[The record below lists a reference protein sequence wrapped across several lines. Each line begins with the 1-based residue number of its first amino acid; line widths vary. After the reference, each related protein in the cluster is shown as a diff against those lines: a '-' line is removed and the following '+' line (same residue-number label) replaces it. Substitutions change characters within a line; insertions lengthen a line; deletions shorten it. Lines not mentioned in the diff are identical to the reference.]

1 MKVEISTKFA
11 ILSLLWGISFL
22 LLLRVVEA
30 FDWAAAISV
39 RAFIASGSV
48 AVAAIIIRRKLDF
61 SIGVKHYAVLGFTS
75 VCLQLIGL
83 SLAVPRIG
91 TALTAILVGAI
102 PLFSSVIGRLMK
114 IESIDRFGFIGLVLG
129 FTGIIF
135 LVGFPSRELGNQFL
149 LGFFACLIGC
159 ISAAF
164 GSNYSKLKMST
175 AGNWEQVVGAFFFG
189 GLFTSPILVFVPIKA
204 GLVPMDWVYII
215 SLAVFC
221 SALCYVI
228 YFSLVAKIGPTK
240 SISVEFL
247 VTVVAVLIGAFYL
260 NEAISIIQLFGAG
273 LVITGCILILDLL
286 SLSKRGVKRGV
297 F

>member
-1 MKVEISTKFA
+1 MKAEISTKFT
-11 ILSLLWGISFL
+11 ILALLWGVSFL

-48 AVAAIIIRRKLDF
+48 LLLAAIIRKKLDF
-61 SIGVKHYAVLGFTS
+61 SIGVKHFALLGLTS
-75 VCLQLIGL
+75 VTFQLIGL

-114 IESIDRFGFIGLVLG
+114 IENIDRSGFIGLLLG
-129 FTGIIF
+129 FVGIIF
-135 LVGFPSRELGNQFL
+135 LVGFPSGEFGDQFF
-149 LGFFACLIGC
+149 LGFFVCLFGC
-159 ISAAF
+159 MSAAF
-164 GSNYSKLKMST
+164 GSNYSKLKMSSV
-175 AGNWEQVVGAFFFG
+175 GNWEQVIGAFFFG
-189 GLFTSPILVFVPIKA
+189 GLFTSPILLFVPIKA
-204 GLVPMDWVYII
+204 GLVPMDWLYMV

-221 SALCYVI
+221 SAFCYVI
-228 YFSLVAKIGPTK
+228 YFSLVSKIGATR

-260 NEAISIIQLFGAG
+260 NEAITVIQLFGAA
-273 LVITGCILILDLL
+273 LVILGSILILDLL
-286 SLSKRGVKRGV
+286 SISKK
-297 F
+297 

>member
-1 MKVEISTKFA
+1 MKAEISTKFT
-11 ILSLLWGISFL
+11 ILALLWGVSFL

-48 AVAAIIIRRKLDF
+48 LLLAAIIRKKLDF
-61 SIGVKHYAVLGFTS
+61 SIGVKHFALLGLTS
-75 VCLQLIGL
+75 VTFQLIGL

-114 IESIDRFGFIGLVLG
+114 IENIDRSGFIGLLLG
-129 FTGIIF
+129 FVGIIF
-135 LVGFPSRELGNQFL
+135 LVGFPSGEFGDQFF
-149 LGFFACLIGC
+149 LGFFVCLFGC
-159 ISAAF
+159 MSAAF
-164 GSNYSKLKMST
+164 GSNYSKLKMSSV
-175 AGNWEQVVGAFFFG
+175 GNWEQVIGAFFFG
-189 GLFTSPILVFVPIKA
+189 GLFTSPILLFVPIKA
-204 GLVPMDWVYII
+204 GLVPMDWLYMV

-221 SALCYVI
+221 SAFCYVI
-228 YFSLVAKIGPTK
+228 YFSLVSKIGATR

-260 NEAISIIQLFGAG
+260 NEVITVIQLFGAA
-273 LVITGCILILDLL
+273 LVILGSILILDLL
-286 SLSKRGVKRGV
+286 SISKK
-297 F
+297 

>member
-1 MKVEISTKFA
+1 MKAEISTKFT
-11 ILSLLWGISFL
+11 ILALLWGVSFL

-48 AVAAIIIRRKLDF
+48 LLLAAIIRKKLDF
-61 SIGVKHYAVLGFTS
+61 SIGVKHFALLGLTS
-75 VCLQLIGL
+75 VTFQLIGL

-114 IESIDRFGFIGLVLG
+114 IENIDRSGFVGILLG
-129 FTGIIF
+129 FVGIIF
-135 LVGFPSRELGNQFL
+135 LVGFPNGEFGDQFF
-149 LGFFACLIGC
+149 LGFFVCLFGC
-159 ISAAF
+159 MSAAF
-164 GSNYSKLKMST
+164 GSNYSKLKMSSV
-175 AGNWEQVVGAFFFG
+175 GNWEQVIGAFFFG
-189 GLFTSPILVFVPIKA
+189 GLFTSPILLFVPIKT
-204 GLVPMDWVYII
+204 GLAPMDWLYMV

-221 SALCYVI
+221 SAFCYVI
-228 YFSLVAKIGPTK
+228 YFSLVSKIGATR

-260 NEAISIIQLFGAG
+260 NEAISLIQLFGAV
-273 LVITGCILILDLL
+273 LVILGSTLILDLL
-286 SLSKRGVKRGV
+286 SLSKKEAL
-297 F
+297 

>member
-1 MKVEISTKFA
+1 MKAEISTKFT
-11 ILSLLWGISFL
+11 ILALLWGVSFL

-48 AVAAIIIRRKLDF
+48 LLLAAIIRKKLDF
-61 SIGVKHYAVLGFTS
+61 SIGVKHFVLLGLTS
-75 VCLQLIGL
+75 VTFQLIGL

-114 IESIDRFGFIGLVLG
+114 IENIDRSGFIGLLLG
-129 FTGIIF
+129 FVGIIF
-135 LVGFPSRELGNQFL
+135 LVGFPSGEFGDQFF
-149 LGFFACLIGC
+149 LGFFVCLFGC
-159 ISAAF
+159 MSAAF
-164 GSNYSKLKMST
+164 GSNYSKLKMSSV
-175 AGNWEQVVGAFFFG
+175 GNWEQVIGAFFFG
-189 GLFTSPILVFVPIKA
+189 GLFTSPILLFVPIKA
-204 GLVPMDWVYII
+204 GLVPMDWLYMV

-221 SALCYVI
+221 SAFCYVI
-228 YFSLVAKIGPTK
+228 YFSLVSKIGATR

-260 NEAISIIQLFGAG
+260 NEAITVIQLFGAA
-273 LVITGCILILDLL
+273 LVILGSILILDLF
-286 SLSKRGVKRGV
+286 SISKK
-297 F
+297 

>member
-1 MKVEISTKFA
+1 MKAEISTKFT
-11 ILSLLWGISFL
+11 ILALLWGVSFL

-48 AVAAIIIRRKLDF
+48 LLLAAIIRKKLDF
-61 SIGVKHYAVLGFTS
+61 SIGVKHFALLGLTS
-75 VCLQLIGL
+75 VTFQLIGL

-114 IESIDRFGFIGLVLG
+114 IENIDRSGFIGLLLG
-129 FTGIIF
+129 FVGIIF
-135 LVGFPSRELGNQFL
+135 LVGFPSGEFGDQFF
-149 LGFFACLIGC
+149 LGFFVCLFGC
-159 ISAAF
+159 MSAAF
-164 GSNYSKLKMST
+164 GSNYSKLKMSSV
-175 AGNWEQVVGAFFFG
+175 GNWEQVIGAFFFG
-189 GLFTSPILVFVPIKA
+189 GLFTSPILLFVPIKA
-204 GLVPMDWVYII
+204 GLVPMDWLYMV

-221 SALCYVI
+221 SAFCYVI
-228 YFSLVAKIGPTK
+228 YFSLVSKIGATR

-260 NEAISIIQLFGAG
+260 NEAISLIQLFGAV
-273 LVITGCILILDLL
+273 LVILGSILILDLL
-286 SLSKRGVKRGV
+286 SLSKKEAL
-297 F
+297 

>member
-1 MKVEISTKFA
+1 MKAEISTKFT
-11 ILSLLWGISFL
+11 ILALLWGVSFL

-48 AVAAIIIRRKLDF
+48 LLLAAIIRKKLDF
-61 SIGVKHYAVLGFTS
+61 SIGVKHFALLGLTS
-75 VCLQLIGL
+75 VTFQLIGL

-114 IESIDRFGFIGLVLG
+114 IENIDRSGFIGLLLG
-129 FTGIIF
+129 FVGIIF
-135 LVGFPSRELGNQFL
+135 LVGFPSGEFGDQFF
-149 LGFFACLIGC
+149 LGFFVCFFGC
-159 ISAAF
+159 MSAAF
-164 GSNYSKLKMST
+164 GSNYSKLKMSSV
-175 AGNWEQVVGAFFFG
+175 GNWEQVIGAFFFG
-189 GLFTSPILVFVPIKA
+189 GLFTSPILLFVPIKA
-204 GLVPMDWVYII
+204 GVVPMDWLYMV

-221 SALCYVI
+221 SAFCYVI
-228 YFSLVAKIGPTK
+228 YFSLVSKIGATR

-260 NEAISIIQLFGAG
+260 NEAITVIQLFGAA
-273 LVITGCILILDLL
+273 LVILGSILILDLL
-286 SLSKRGVKRGV
+286 SISKK
-297 F
+297 

>member
-1 MKVEISTKFA
+1 MKAEITTKFS

-39 RAFIASGSV
+39 RSFIASGSV
-48 AVAAIIIRRKLDF
+48 VLIALIIRRKLDF
-61 SIGVKHYAVLGFTS
+61 SIGIKHFAILGFTS
-75 VCLQLIGL
+75 VSVQLIGL

-114 IESIDRFGFIGLVLG
+114 IESIDGFGFTGLVLG
-129 FTGIIF
+129 FIGIIF
-135 LVGFPSRELGNQFL
+135 LVGFPSGQLGDQFF
-149 LGFFACLIGC
+149 LGFSVCVIGC

-164 GSNYSKLKMST
+164 GSNYSKLKMSA
-175 AGNWEQVVGAFFFG
+175 AGNWEQVIGAFFFG
-189 GLFTSPILVFVPIKA
+189 GLFTAPILFFVPIKSGVLA
-204 GLVPMDWVYII
+204 MDWLYMVL
-215 SLAVFC
+215 LAVFC
-221 SALCYVI
+221 SAFCYVI
-228 YFSLVAKIGPTK
+228 YFSLVAKIGATR

-260 NEAISIIQLFGAG
+260 NEAISLIQLFGAL
-273 LVITGCILILDLL
+273 LVIIGSVLILDLL
-286 SLSKRGVKRGV
+286 SPAKQSKI
-297 F
+297 